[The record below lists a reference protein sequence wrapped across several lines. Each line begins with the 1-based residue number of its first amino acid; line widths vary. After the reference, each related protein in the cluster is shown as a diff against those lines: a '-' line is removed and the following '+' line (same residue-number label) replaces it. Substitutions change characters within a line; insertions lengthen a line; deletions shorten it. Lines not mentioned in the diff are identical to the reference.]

1 MKKKTPLAGYYKHR
15 IRSNV
20 NIVLHVLYNITILY
34 TASIYIIHQSGKMTT
49 LVIYSR
55 ITQMNIKTLKLNILP

>member
-20 NIVLHVLYNITILY
+20 NIVLQVLYNITNVIQPVSTLY
-34 TASIYIIHQSGKMTT
+34 TKAVK
-49 LVIYSR
+49 
-55 ITQMNIKTLKLNILP
+55 

>member
-20 NIVLHVLYNITILY
+20 NIVLHVLYNITIQPVSTLY
-34 TASIYIIHQSGKMTT
+34 TKAVK
-49 LVIYSR
+49 
-55 ITQMNIKTLKLNILP
+55 